1 MITFFL
7 TSSKAFV
14 TLSPFPVLVNIDPLV
29 DVCGDDF
36 HTGHRIHMATGVW
49 HKTNIPMRALQ
60 EPVSVVLCTTTTEL
74 KRTYTIKVCLSH
86 RDHSPGKEW
95 IACYLLHAVGQ
106 RWQPY
111 PWGCAARSPRWL
123 SVWSFSPPAEGAED
137 TKSILTLV
145 NQAIPVEFPGKHT
158 VIIQDCS
165 RLRQLG
171 RVMFTLFLKTEEN
184 PRHYLQAED
193 QH

>member
-60 EPVSVVLCTTTTEL
+60 EPVGVVLCTTMTEL
-74 KRTYTIKVCLSH
+74 KRT
-86 RDHSPGKEW
+86 
-95 IACYLLHAVGQ
+95 
-106 RWQPY
+106 
-111 PWGCAARSPRWL
+111 
-123 SVWSFSPPAEGAED
+123 
-137 TKSILTLV
+137 
-145 NQAIPVEFPGKHT
+145 
-158 VIIQDCS
+158 
-165 RLRQLG
+165 
-171 RVMFTLFLKTEEN
+171 
-184 PRHYLQAED
+184 
-193 QH
+193 